1 MKQIWLTIFII
12 MFGFSACSN
21 KGSSNSSVLNIFSD
35 DTEQVVELVKDA
47 NRDLDKV
54 KILYVEN
61 RSRTEELKAALGSK
75 DVEKVRK
82 IADELFNKIK
92 EGLAAGENAHSNI
105 EKAERLN
112 VNEDY
117 KEYLRL
123 KKESLRNLLDAF
135 EYRQKAA
142 QALRDGYGSKDPK
155 EIERIFKEQEDKFQ
169 ELKKEGI
176 KMSQDANQL
185 ARDAAKRKK

>member
-1 MKQIWLTIFII
+1 

-21 KGSSNSSVLNIFSD
+21 SGSSNSSVLNIFSD
-35 DTEQVVELVKDA
+35 DTEKVIELVKEA

-61 RSRTEELKAALGSK
+61 RNRTDELKAALGSK

-92 EGLAAGENAHSNI
+92 EGLAAGEIAHSNI
-105 EKAERLN
+105 EKAERMDI
-112 VNEDY
+112 NEDY

-135 EYRQKAA
+135 ESRKQVA
-142 QALRDGYGSKDPK
+142 QTLREGYGSKDPK
-155 EIERIFKEQEDKFQ
+155 EIEKIFKEQEEKFK
-169 ELKKEGI
+169 ELKMEGI
-176 KMSQDANQL
+176 KLSQDANQL
-185 ARDAAKRKK
+185 AREAAKKKS